1 MYYTNGEVA
10 AKFAYLAICK
20 YKDSNGYYLFMC
32 NDEYEVETDLL
43 MDSIEE
49 CMNAVRL
56 DGSVCEVEWYS
67 KG

>member
-1 MYYTNGEVA
+1 
-10 AKFAYLAICK
+10 
-20 YKDSNGYYLFMC
+20 MC

-56 DGSVCEVEWYS
+56 NGSVCEVEWYS